1 MLTHDKMC
9 KWWTV
14 EGLPGAGKAE
24 FAVKFAEA
32 TGVKNFGTGHLTRT
46 EEMIKVSH
54 KELKENQKRKKKQD
68 EEDDEPEDDDKRLT
82 GEQIS
87 RMEERELNLMK
98 QLKIDN
104 AKKSK
109 LPDAK
114 FCICQRVAKSV
125 SYFDLCYF
133 QFRSI
138 KIPKTS

>member
-1 MLTHDKMC
+1 
-9 KWWTV
+9 
-14 EGLPGAGKAE
+14 
-24 FAVKFAEA
+24 
-32 TGVKNFGTGHLTRT
+32 
-46 EEMIKVSH
+46 MIKVSH

-125 SYFDLCYF
+125 SYIDFCNF

-138 KIPKTS
+138 KISNFHNLVFLLQLNSINSLSSWKIQTAMHISLK

>member
-1 MLTHDKMC
+1 
-9 KWWTV
+9 
-14 EGLPGAGKAE
+14 
-24 FAVKFAEA
+24 
-32 TGVKNFGTGHLTRT
+32 
-46 EEMIKVSH
+46 MIKVSH

-125 SYFDLCYF
+125 SYFDFCNF
-133 QFRSI
+133 QFRIQKNFLYSI
-138 KIPKTS
+138 VNFFGFYFVWSTLLTTLSILNT